1 MILFLFSLLSP
12 SLSFSLLNANASS
25 ACMMNINRKKQAA
38 IISFG
43 MPAKTIHPNQ
53 THILYDEF
61 QKERRKKNEPR
72 TTPKFIVSWL
82 LRDIASS
89 LSFIHLFSFFFGV
102 FKQMCHLFGKH
113 KKKRFL
119 FFLMRTIRNIALVTM
134 NIFNNILWFASFY
147 AIFWCVITIFLCKS
161 AAGAIIWLFP
171 ALSHRVF
178 LAVCKFG
185 YGFYFV

>member
-1 MILFLFSLLSP
+1 MSHILFNCYKFNVDYVYCGFHKNNQNALILSHNPMILFLFSLLSP

-89 LSFIHLFSFFFGV
+89 LSFIHLFSFFFRCV
-102 FKQMCHLFGKH
+102 QTNVSFVWKAQ
-113 KKKRFL
+113 KKKISL
-119 FFLMRTIRNIALVTM
+119 FF
-134 NIFNNILWFASFY
+134 
-147 AIFWCVITIFLCKS
+147 
-161 AAGAIIWLFP
+161 
-171 ALSHRVF
+171 
-178 LAVCKFG
+178 
-185 YGFYFV
+185 